1 MWWKILL
8 YVILGLAAIIAV
20 VLVYGSRRWQSAT
33 KEIHAK
39 LEEAHLPI
47 KTTRYDVKELNDLPA
62 PVRRYFRSVLKDGQ
76 PIISVVGL
84 EQSGTFNLSE
94 TDDQWKPFTATQ
106 KVITNRPGFDWEAQI
121 KMAPLVAVSVHDAYV
136 AGEGILNASLF
147 GLVTLTS
154 LRGTQEVA
162 QGELMRYLAEAAWYP
177 TALLPSQGVRW
188 EAVDDNSAKATLKD
202 DETRVTILLRFN
214 KENLIESVSAE
225 RPRMVG
231 GKIIPTQW
239 EGRWS
244 HYEIRD
250 GMRVPLEGEVAW
262 ILPEGRKT
270 YWRGRIT
277 NLSYE
282 FAQ

>member
-8 YVILGLAAIIAV
+8 YVIPGLAAIIAV
-20 VLVYGSRRWQSAT
+20 ALVYGSSRWQSAT
-33 KEIHAK
+33 KKIHAK
-39 LEEAHLPI
+39 LVEAHLPI
-47 KTTRYDVKELNDLPA
+47 KTTSYDVKELNDLPA

-84 EQSGTFNLSE
+84 EQIGTFNMSE

-147 GLVTLTS
+147 GLVTVAY
-154 LRGTQEVA
+154 LRGKVEVA
-162 QGELMRYLAEAAWYP
+162 QGELMRYFAEAAWYP
-177 TALLPSQGVRW
+177 TALLPSQGVYW
-188 EAVDDNSAKATLKD
+188 EAVDDHSAKATLKD
-202 DETRVTILLRFN
+202 DENIVTILLRFN
-214 KENLIESVSAE
+214 KQNLIESVSAE

-244 HYEIRD
+244 NYEIRD
-250 GMRVPLEGEVAW
+250 GMRIPLEGEVAW

-270 YWRGRIT
+270 YWRGSIT